1 MHGRGEVLLLVETE
15 DGELEDRPDDAATTL
30 AASVAATMSSD
41 HVAARRSGASG
52 STNLCL

>member
-15 DGELEDRPDDAATTL
+15 EGELEDRPDDAATTL

-41 HVAARRSGASG
+41 HVAARRPGASG